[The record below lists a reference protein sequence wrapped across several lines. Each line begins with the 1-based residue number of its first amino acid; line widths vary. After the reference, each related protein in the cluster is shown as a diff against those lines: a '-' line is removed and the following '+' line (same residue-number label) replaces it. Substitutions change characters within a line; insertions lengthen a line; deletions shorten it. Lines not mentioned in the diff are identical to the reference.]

1 MNKIGAIVFS
11 KDRAAQL
18 KLFLDSI
25 FENANGIFNLNVF
38 VEYTGDEYRKA
49 YDLIVSD
56 SKYSDVNFIYPRDDF
71 KERVIDVI
79 KDKCDY
85 FTFFLDDDII
95 YNKVELADITNTIE
109 SDDDL
114 VCFSLRLGE
123 NTTKCY
129 TLGAD
134 NVMHDMEING
144 DVMKWDWTLHYL
156 DFGYPFSMNGH
167 VFRRSDIL
175 KLVKK
180 INFVNVE
187 ELEMGLFDFCD
198 VFPRNM
204 MASYT
209 TSRLVNVPAGRV
221 QQSIE
226 DEMTAT
232 IKEGEARM
240 RRKSM
245 NAIFLSGEFLNLE
258 NIDFS
263 NIEGCHQKVALGESF
278 DKAIEDSGSHP
289 MDRIAFK
296 SKGKRWKELTEDE
309 QKEINDSIER
319 IQLAVK
325 QQEND

>member
-18 KLFLDSI
+18 KLFLDSVI
-25 FENANGIFNLNVF
+25 ENASGIFDLNVF

-49 YDLIVSD
+49 YELVTTDT
-56 SKYSDVNFIYPRDDF
+56 KYGDVNFIYPREDF
-71 KERVIDVI
+71 KDKVIEVMKER
-79 KDKCDY
+79 CDY

-95 YNKVELADITNTIE
+95 YNKVELADITSTIE
-109 SDDDL
+109 SDDDI

-129 TLGAD
+129 TLGAE
-134 NVMHDMEING
+134 NVMHDIIIYDNI
-144 DVMKWDWTLHYL
+144 MKWDWQLHYL
-156 DFGYPFSMNGH
+156 DFGYPFAMDGH
-167 VFRRSDIL
+167 IFRRKDIL

-180 INFVNVE
+180 TKFINVE
-187 ELEMGLFDFCD
+187 ELEMGLFDFCE
-198 VFPRNM
+198 VFPRIM

-232 IKEGEARM
+232 IKEGEARL
-240 RRKSM
+240 RRKAM
-245 NAIFLSGEFLNLE
+245 NAIFLSGEPLNLE

-263 NIEGCHQKVALGESF
+263 NIEGCHQKLELGKTF
-278 DKAIEDSGSHP
+278 DKAIKDSESHP

-296 SKGKRWKELTEDE
+296 TKGKRWKELTEEE

-325 QQEND
+325 QQEDD